1 MFQDVFFCS
10 SIQLEI
16 IVEMDFQC
24 EIIMN
29 IVFCS
34 SDGRLDEMVECNI
47 GDISFDSSVD
57 VGENINSFYRE
68 LIYEM

>member
-1 MFQDVFFCS
+1 
-10 SIQLEI
+10 
-16 IVEMDFQC
+16 
-24 EIIMN
+24 MN

-34 SDGRLDEMVECNI
+34 SDGWLDEMVECNI

-57 VGENINSFYRE
+57 VGENINLFYRE